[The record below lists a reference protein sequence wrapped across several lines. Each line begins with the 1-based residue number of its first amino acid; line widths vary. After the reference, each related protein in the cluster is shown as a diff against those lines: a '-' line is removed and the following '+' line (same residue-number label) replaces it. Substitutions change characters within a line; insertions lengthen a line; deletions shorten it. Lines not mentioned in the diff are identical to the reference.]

1 MHVALLEKQKT
12 NIKPYI
18 FASKRGFRK
27 LSVHCGGRACWRILK
42 AIQLCQ
48 KKKKHFL
55 LYYKSKYILC
65 MFKHS
70 IAA

>member
-48 KKKKHFL
+48 KKQKKTFL
-55 LYYKSKYILC
+55 IVL
-65 MFKHS
+65 
-70 IAA
+70 

>member
-27 LSVHCGGRACWRILK
+27 LSVPCGGRACWRILK

-48 KKKKHFL
+48 KKKHFL